1 MAIANVAFITFLALK
16 NTPLAF
22 LTAYSYERLNPL
34 HQAAGYITITHAF
47 LHATMQCVLLVD
59 RLHLNKF
66 LLEIEQIHGIT
77 AGSALLVML
86 VFAVLIKRM
95 RYEVFYLSHIFTYIV
110 FIINIAF
117 HQPQVANKVVI
128 ITVVAGSMW
137 SLDRLLRAWRLF
149 WYSYD
154 NRATLVPL
162 PHGGTRIVLRRAPT
176 RAIPGN
182 HCFVWIPEIRAFE
195 THPFT
200 IVSKSLSSIELVV
213 AAYDGFTDDLHN
225 FAVKH
230 PGASLRASFDGPY
243 GTVPNFAKC
252 ADKVILIAGG
262 SGASFTFGVAL
273 DMVRK
278 LSHNLP
284 KPKIDFIWAVREP
297 GKRALGPCL
306 YNFGCLPRH

>member
-34 HQAAGYITITHAF
+34 HQAAGYITIIYVF
-47 LHATMQCVLLVD
+47 LHAPMQCVQFT
-59 RLHLNKF
+59 RLHLNEF
-66 LLEIEQIHGIT
+66 LLEMEQIHAIT
-77 AGSALLVML
+77 ATSALLVML
-86 VFAVLIKRM
+86 VFAVLVKRM
-95 RYEVFYLSHIFTYIV
+95 RYEVFYLSHISMYII
-110 FIINIAF
+110 FIINMAF
-117 HQPQVANKVVI
+117 HQPIVANKVII
-128 ITVVAGSMW
+128 ITVVAGSMR
-137 SLDRLLRAWRLF
+137 SLDRLLRAWRLL
-149 WYSYD
+149 WYGYG

-162 PHGGTRIVLRRAPT
+162 PHGGTRIVLHRVPT

-200 IVSKSLSSIELVV
+200 IVSKSPSSIELVV

-230 PGASLRASFDGPY
+230 PDASLRASFDGPY
-243 GTVPNFAKC
+243 GTVTNFAKC
-252 ADKVILIAGG
+252 ADKVMLIAGG

-273 DMVRK
+273 NMVRE
-278 LSHNLP
+278 LSDNLP
-284 KPKIDFIWAVREP
+284 KPKIDFIWTVREP
-297 GKRALGPCL
+297 GKRALGACS